1 MSKVKDAY
9 WDLTERYIPQ
19 LEEEILKIKT
29 LSKNEKEIINLLFDN
44 LFNNIEDECSTN
56 LKTDLIPQINS
67 IIQESD
73 NVSQRKKDQI
83 ADLCR
88 QMPFIDWQ
96 PGEKIRVVNG
106 HIYAKIEPTEWLSEA
121 LLDEYYKD
129 RLPQE
134 RADYEFN
141 KYLKNHP
148 KKAKNMTEKQR
159 DAIYN
164 KIYNKCKREW
174 DKNNPELA
182 KETVVEATY
191 ADEPQIEL
199 YDDDSEDNV
208 FQYKMDFSGGND
220 DVKIVADKPSKQPQ
234 NNEVDEVN
242 ESMVINEEKLPV
254 LNFNRQYMN
263 NTKLSR
269 ILATK
274 QIDISDDSFDLKI
287 KERVVNL
294 VNIATDANITLSNKN
309 ITQYDISVMDAA
321 YTIMYQGYGYITPEW
336 LIKVMSGNKNQKITP
351 GKINEV
357 IKSIDKLKVIRIKV
371 DCTSEYNAYRDKKGQ
386 APVDYWGYESY
397 LLPLGEIEARYE
409 ANGKLV
415 RAYTVLEKPALYRYA
430 EMNGQI
436 VDVPAF
442 LLETQD
448 KFSDTDEAVLVKR
461 YVIKRVAQIIKS
473 NKLKSNKVSFL
484 WFDRTEKEERGLF
497 PELGYT
503 NVESDNFRRKV
514 KPRIIKIVK
523 GTLEIL
529 KEGNAITDFEEYREG
544 DSKNPALPIRGYKIF
559 YNLAETVL
567 PTNKTKKSKN

>member
-1 MSKVKDAY
+1 MS
-9 WDLTERYIPQ
+9 LSEFYIPK
-19 LEEEILKIKT
+19 LEEEINKINT
-29 LSKNEKEIINLLFDN
+29 LSNNEKNIISALLRD
-44 LFNNIEDECSTN
+44 LYDDVICDEFNIRTE
-56 LKTDLIPQINS
+56 LIPQINS

-73 NVSQRKKDQI
+73 NVPQEKKDLI

-88 QMPFIDWQ
+88 EMPFIDWK

-106 HIYAKIEPTEWLSEA
+106 HIYARMEPTDWLSEE
-121 LLDEYYKD
+121 LLDEYYKE
-129 RLPQE
+129 RLPVE

-141 KYLKNHP
+141 KYLKKHP
-148 KKAKNMTEKQR
+148 RKAKKMTEEQKDALR
-159 DAIYN
+159 D

-174 DKNNPELA
+174 DKNNPDLA
-182 KETVVEATY
+182 EETVVEVSY

-199 YDDDSEDNV
+199 FDDDSEDNI
-208 FQYKMDFSGGND
+208 FQYKMDFSEGTD
-220 DVKIVADKPSKQPQ
+220 EVKIVADKPSNQSK
-234 NNEVDEVN
+234 NNEVERID
-242 ESMVINEEKLPV
+242 ESMVMNEEKLPV

-294 VNIATDANITLSNKN
+294 VNIATDDNITLSNKN

-321 YTIMYQGYGYITPEW
+321 YTIMSQGYGYITPEW
-336 LIKVMSGNKNQKITP
+336 LIKVMSGNKNQKITS
-351 GKINEV
+351 GKLNEV

-371 DCTSEYNAYRDKKGQ
+371 DCTSEYNAFRKQKGQ
-386 APVDYWGYESY
+386 DPVDYWGYESY

-415 RAYTVLEKPALYRYA
+415 RAYTVLEKPALYKYA

-436 VDVPAF
+436 VDVPAS

-473 NKLKSNKVSFL
+473 NNLRSNKVSFL
-484 WFDRTEKEERGLF
+484 WFDRTENEQRGLF

-503 NVESDNFRRKV
+503 DDGSDHFRKKI
-514 KPRIIKIVK
+514 KPRINKIVK

-544 DSKNPALPIRGYKIF
+544 DSNNPALPIAGYKIF
-559 YNLAETVL
+559 YNLNETVL
-567 PTNKTKKSKN
+567 PTNKAKKNKG